1 VSLRVC
7 FVVDSGTDVRLAE
20 GLGERVELIIL
31 ARRIQGG
38 REISQ
43 APRRPLDVEVGPSG
57 HMAFALF
64 VARRWLALRRRAD
77 VVVVQGYGPAAAV
90 ANLLGRLTRSSVRM
104 LVCSPVEAYY
114 RCRRVPDSRRSYRP
128 LEYMA
133 IVAVARLN
141 AWLGQGYIVLS
152 PYLASV
158 IRASGTRRPIDVAPV
173 YGIDGRYFRPSGE
186 PVAAIRAR
194 LGLPRDERI
203 VFFSSRVAPEKDA
216 ATMLQAMKLLVSS
229 GRPVRLLH
237 LSGGHEEFLALA
249 RAIGVADRVIA
260 GDAVVP
266 FEPLADYYRAS
277 DLCVQA
283 SREEGLGFSPL
294 EALACGV
301 PVVASAVGGLLDTI
315 RDGDTGWTVPAG
327 DAAAL
332 ADAVAAVFDNP
343 GEAARR
349 TANGRA
355 LVLRLY
361 EREVAFRALTD
372 ILARAVTAPR

>member
-43 APRRPLDVEVGPSG
+43 APRRPLEVEVGPSG
-57 HMAFALF
+57 HLAFALF

-372 ILARAVTAPR
+372 VLARAVTAPR